1 VGFNPSYHVPSSFV
15 KLNEDTIMKLSKSEE
30 L

>member
-1 VGFNPSYHVPSSFV
+1 MGFNPSDHVPSGFV
-15 KLNEDTIMKLSKSEE
+15 KFNEDTIMKLSKSEE